1 MAEFR
6 AFLDWVTGTR
16 TMRES
21 AASIGISRQAFASRV
36 AWCWNVRPAIAPD
49 GVVHHYLE
57 ADGTYVPYGWCLL
70 VATGEDGR
78 PLAWQWCDKEN
89 AAAYRG
95 LFGGIA
101 RPDVLV
107 TDGGAGCVAAAGG
120 LWEGV
125 RVQRC
130 LVHVLRNTRRDLT
143 GRPRS
148 EAGRGL
154 LRLARRITK
163 VADAAGAAAWLAALN
178 AWHAEYGSLVR
189 QRTRAGE
196 DPGNPKA
203 RAGRKWWYTHERLR
217 RAYFRFVGLNRRGVL
232 FAFCNPVLA
241 GTDGW
246 RPRADGGRSGS
257 IHHEPARG
265 RRQRRYQARAERA
278 PRPGRGAHEALLRM
292 GRVHEKRE
300 PRPRNV
306 RHSGLLGRYARPCR
320 RHGRRRTGAR
330 RVDRRAAARVGRR
343 RLRRRVRR
351 QNGLGRTIM
360 THPTHP
366 DKTHIPLL
374 NPDKTHI
381 PLLNPTM
388 THPTHPDKT
397 HISLLNP
404 GLSW

>member
-1 MAEFR
+1 MRKKGFTSAGRQRWLCPDCRFSGVRDRQSRRRMAEFR

-36 AWCWNVRPAIAPD
+36 AWCWNVRPSIAPD
-49 GVVHHYLE
+49 GVVHHYIE

-120 LWEGV
+120 LWEDV

-148 EAGRGL
+148 EAGREL

-163 VADAAGAAAWLAALN
+163 VADADGAAAWLASLN

-232 FAFCNPVLA
+232 FAFCDSALTSGGPVASTTNQLEGGVNADIKRVLNAHRGLGEEHMRRCCEWVVYMKSANPVPETFVTPDCWG
-241 GTDGW
+241 GTPDPVDATDDGEPAPGAW
-246 RPRADGGRSGS
+246 TDVQLPASGVDAYEGGFGVRTGWAGRS
-257 IHHEPARG
+257 
-265 RRQRRYQARAERA
+265 
-278 PRPGRGAHEALLRM
+278 
-292 GRVHEKRE
+292 
-300 PRPRNV
+300 
-306 RHSGLLGRYARPCR
+306 
-320 RHGRRRTGAR
+320 
-330 RVDRRAAARVGRR
+330 
-343 RLRRRVRR
+343 
-351 QNGLGRTIM
+351 
-360 THPTHP
+360 
-366 DKTHIPLL
+366 
-374 NPDKTHI
+374 
-381 PLLNPTM
+381 
-388 THPTHPDKT
+388 
-397 HISLLNP
+397 
-404 GLSW
+404 

>member
-1 MAEFR
+1 MRCPLCGERMRKKGFTSAGRQRWLCPDCRFSGVRDRQSRRRMAEFR

-36 AWCWNVRPAIAPD
+36 AWCWNVRPSIAPD

-148 EAGRGL
+148 EAGREL

-163 VADAAGAAAWLAALN
+163 VADADGAAAWLASLN

-189 QRTRAGE
+189 QRTRARE

-217 RAYFRFVGLNRRGVL
+217 RAYFRFVGLN
-232 FAFCNPVLA
+232 
-241 GTDGW
+241 
-246 RPRADGGRSGS
+246 
-257 IHHEPARG
+257 
-265 RRQRRYQARAERA
+265 
-278 PRPGRGAHEALLRM
+278 
-292 GRVHEKRE
+292 
-300 PRPRNV
+300 
-306 RHSGLLGRYARPCR
+306 
-320 RHGRRRTGAR
+320 
-330 RVDRRAAARVGRR
+330 
-343 RLRRRVRR
+343 
-351 QNGLGRTIM
+351 
-360 THPTHP
+360 
-366 DKTHIPLL
+366 
-374 NPDKTHI
+374 
-381 PLLNPTM
+381 
-388 THPTHPDKT
+388 
-397 HISLLNP
+397 
-404 GLSW
+404 